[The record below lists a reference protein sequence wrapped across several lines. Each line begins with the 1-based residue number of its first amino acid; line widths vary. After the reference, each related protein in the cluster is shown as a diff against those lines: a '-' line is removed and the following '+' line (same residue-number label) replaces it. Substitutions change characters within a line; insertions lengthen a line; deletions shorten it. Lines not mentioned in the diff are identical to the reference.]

1 MGRPRKPVNEAKKPV
16 TISLAPPHIVILDN
30 LAKQAKIT
38 RSAVIQEMLKEK
50 GWSDLKL
57 KETVQHTT
65 AKQNWPAHNN
75 QTQRLGF
82 VMDPDGPTACNPY
95 HMDGQCQH
103 DHCQMVYLK
112 YGVI

>member
-1 MGRPRKPVNEAKKPV
+1 MGRKRKPVSEAKKPV

-30 LAKQAKIT
+30 LANQSKQT
-38 RSAVIQEMLKEK
+38 RSAVIQTMLKEK

-57 KETVQHTT
+57 KETIQHTC
-65 AKQNWPAHNN
+65 AIQNWPAHNN

-82 VMDPDGPTACNPY
+82 KIERDGPTACNPY
-95 HMDGQCQH
+95 HLDGQCKH
-103 DHCQMVYLK
+103 EHCQMVYLK